1 MCALTLFDQSSL
13 QATFED
19 AADHFIDVGEIDKTD
34 AVSYMTS
41 WYQARGI
48 EASED
53 VNERILN
60 AVPKCPNHLF
70 LKLLLHQ
77 TFHQIALPESVNFA
91 GLRMPSSLK
100 NVIEH
105 YFVTME
111 KKHGKPVIQRII
123 GYLSAAR
130 YGLSEREMDELLTRE
145 HISGKVPSPRV
156 RSVQLSR
163 ILHDLSPLVSKV
175 FFDGMLILTWRH
187 LIIRYLAFDRYL
199 SNREGALKLAHQCLA
214 YYFSGKHST
223 GPTDDPFLVIRRI
236 HDLPHYLCKLGNI
249 ENLKE
254 LALCNYSF
262 LQAQLKS
269 TSIDY
274 VLECFTGK
282 HCPMDQDLKMIV
294 DALKMSTDALQ
305 IDPNQLAAQLIGR
318 LTDLASSDHIARF
331 LNDARKSQHALTPN
345 TGCLNPPGTKLLHTS
360 MELYGPTDLT
370 SDSTLGLSASKNIV
384 ALWDVRSG
392 KIIRTT
398 TADSTVRQVRF
409 CRNNRL
415 FAIDAGI
422 GMEVYETSTFKKIW
436 DLECPGDVKAITL
449 AGDSKDV
456 LVAACGSVVRAW
468 NLRSGLMMS
477 EIMELE
483 GMAIDKI
490 DGWREYVACAST
502 HGKFVRIYEVFTGVF
517 VTHINAYEKNTGDYV
532 NEVYFSA
539 FGDGLVL
546 TTSDDSYD
554 VRVFRL
560 SNGEWLRNIVGD
572 IVNPRLTSDG
582 HYILST
588 NSRNDISV
596 WSLETGLKLT
606 NVFRHPPTSIITD
619 IIAND
624 LTVLVTLSDNGILR
638 VWDLEKE
645 ATIQQGL
652 SQDKHDNCIRN
663 IMFVKSR
670 GEQRQAVS
678 RSKVSG
684 DIVVWNVSNCK
695 PVRILKG
702 TQADD
707 ILVVDETRA
716 VLRSMGKLALIDLEE
731 GRLIKKLRV
740 SFPNM
745 RSRSRLERRA
755 SSLYKRRNLS
765 LRLLQRSGVNTK
777 PRCAQFSDV
786 AIVGQQ
792 YALMLSS
799 KRDVVNLISL
809 DDGESVAQLD
819 SGHKDC
825 IETVLVSENGKIL
838 VCSYENSPAAVW
850 NLESR
855 RIIGW
860 LRVENTFP
868 NLCQAAITRDGKYLV
883 DWVKIHD
890 STHIVVWNIDV
901 AEVQC
906 KVPIKGAAVH
916 AIAVSS
922 ESGIIICSFKKE
934 YRNIVMVYALRSGT
948 QLFPLPCGIRQ
959 QTNGIQ
965 LSLDGRR
972 AMTFTSGDRTIKL
985 WDTSRGVQIGSFT
998 ADHAVSDCAL
1008 SDDGSSIVLAIYKAS
1023 SIASLSFA
1031 GQRNTREVSVD
1042 LSNPYYNPKNY
1053 GAVFEFL
1060 NILDWDDD
1068 TNQMDNTLAEK
1079 Q

>member
-1 MCALTLFDQSSL
+1 M

-19 AADHFIDVGEIDKTD
+19 ATDHFIDVGEIDTRD
-34 AVSYMTS
+34 AVSYMTT
-41 WYQARGI
+41 WYQTTGI
-48 EASED
+48 EPSE
-53 VNERILN
+53 NLNSRILR
-60 AVPKCPNHLF
+60 AVTKCPNYLY
-70 LKLLLHQ
+70 LKLLLHYSYQ
-77 TFHQIALPESVNFA
+77 KESLKESA
-91 GLRMPSSLK
+91 EHTLSRMPNSLK
-100 NVIEH
+100 HVIEH
-105 YFVTME
+105 YFLTME
-111 KKHGKPVIQRII
+111 KKHGKPVIQRIM
-123 GYLSAAR
+123 GYLSASR
-130 YGLSEREMDELLTRE
+130 FGLSERELEEVLTRE
-145 HISGKVPSPRV
+145 HISGKVSSTRI
-156 RSVQLSR
+156 RSFHLSQ

-175 FFDGMLILTWRH
+175 YFDGMLILTWRH

-199 SNREGALKLAHQCLA
+199 SNREDAIKLAHQSLA
-214 YYFSGKHST
+214 QYFAGKHTT
-223 GPTDDPFLVIRRI
+223 GFSEDPLVVIRRI
-236 HDLPHYLCKLGNI
+236 HDLPHYLCKLGAI
-249 ENLKE
+249 DSLKD
-254 LALCNYSF
+254 LALCNFGF
-262 LQAQLKS
+262 LQAQLKY

-294 DALKMSTDALQ
+294 DALKMSSDALQ
-305 IDPNQLAAQLIGR
+305 VDPNQLAAQLIGR
-318 LTDLASSDHIARF
+318 LTDLASSDHIARL
-331 LNDARKSQHALTPN
+331 LNDARKSAHALIPN

-370 SDSTLGLSASKNIV
+370 SDSTLGLSASKKIV

-392 KIIRTT
+392 KTIRTT
-398 TADSTVRQVRF
+398 TAGSNVQDVRF

-415 FAIDAGI
+415 FVVNTGQELEIF
-422 GMEVYETSTFKKIW
+422 ETGTFKKIW
-436 DLECPGDVKAITL
+436 DLECPGRVRAITL

-456 LVAACGSVVRAW
+456 LIAACGCVVRSW
-468 NLRSGLMMS
+468 NLRSGLMMC
-477 EIMELE
+477 EITELE
-483 GMAIDKI
+483 GMSVDKI
-490 DGWREYVACAST
+490 AGWREYVACASSE
-502 HGKFVRIYEVFTGVF
+502 GGFVRIYEVFSGTF
-517 VTHINAYEKNTGDYV
+517 VTHINAYEKNTADYV
-532 NEVYFSA
+532 GDVFMSP
-539 FGDGLVL
+539 FGEGLVL
-546 TTSDDSYD
+546 TTSDTSHEL
-554 VRVFRL
+554 RVFRL
-560 SNGEWLRNIVGD
+560 SNGEWLRNIGVD

-582 HYILST
+582 HYVLST

-596 WSLETGLKLT
+596 WSLDTGVKLT

-645 ATIQQGL
+645 ETIQQGL
-652 SQDKHDNCIRN
+652 SQDKNDNCIRN
-663 IMFVKSR
+663 IMFVKSK

-684 DIVVWNVSNCK
+684 DIVVWNLSNCK
-695 PVRILKG
+695 PVRVLKG

-786 AIVGQQ
+786 AIVGQK
-792 YALMLSS
+792 YALMLSG

-809 DDGESVAQLD
+809 DDGQSVARLD

-825 IETVLVSENGKIL
+825 IETVLVSENGKTL

-850 NLESR
+850 DLDTR

-860 LRVENTFP
+860 LRVENTSP
-868 NLCQAAITRDGKYLV
+868 KLCQAAITRDGKYLV
-883 DWVKIHD
+883 DAVKINDCMHV
-890 STHIVVWNIDV
+890 VVWNIDI

-906 KVPIKGAAVH
+906 KIPLKGAVVH
-916 AIAVSS
+916 GIAASS
-922 ESGIIICSFKKE
+922 KSGILICSFKKE
-934 YRNIVMVYALRSGT
+934 YRNTVMVYILRSGA
-948 QLFPLPCGIRQ
+948 QLFPLPCGMRQ
-959 QTNGIQ
+959 QINGIQ

-972 AMTFTSGDRTIKL
+972 AMTFISGDRTIRL

-1008 SDDGSSIVLAIYKAS
+1008 SDDGNSIVLAIYKAS
-1023 SIASLSFA
+1023 AIASLSFA
-1031 GQRNTREVSVD
+1031 GQKKSKEVTVD
-1042 LSNPYYNPKNY
+1042 LTNPYYNPKNY

-1068 TNQMDNTLAEK
+1068 SNDMDDTLAEK
-1079 Q
+1079 QLTLID

>member
-1 MCALTLFDQSSL
+1 M

-19 AADHFIDVGEIDKTD
+19 ASDHFIDVGDIDKSD
-34 AVSYMTS
+34 AVSYMTT
-41 WYQARGI
+41 WYHTRGI
-48 EASED
+48 EPSD
-53 VNERILN
+53 DLNSRILN
-60 AVPKCPNHLF
+60 AVPKCPNNLY
-70 LKLLLHQ
+70 LQLLLHYTYHKQ
-77 TFHQIALPESVNFA
+77 TLGENVDQA
-91 GLRMPSSLK
+91 GSRMPNSLK
-100 NVIEH
+100 HVIEH
-105 YFVTME
+105 YFMMME
-111 KKHGKPVIQRII
+111 KKHGNHVMQRIM

-130 YGLSEREMDELLTRE
+130 FGLSERELEEVLIRE
-145 HISGKVPSPRV
+145 HSSAKIPSARV
-156 RSVQLSR
+156 RSFHLSR
-163 ILHDLSPLVSKV
+163 IFHDLSPLVAKGY
-175 FFDGMLILTWRH
+175 FDGMLVLTWRH

-199 SNREGALKLAHQCLA
+199 SNREDAVKLVHQSLAH
-214 YYFSGKHST
+214 YYSGKHST
-223 GPTDDPFLVIRRI
+223 GLSEDPLVVVRRI
-236 HDLPHYLCKLGNI
+236 HDLPHYLCKLGDL
-249 ENLKE
+249 ESLKD
-254 LALCNYSF
+254 LALCNFGF
-262 LQAQLKS
+262 LQAQVKS

-294 DALKMSTDALQ
+294 DALKMSSDALQ
-305 IDPNQLAAQLIGR
+305 IHPNQLAAQLIGR
-318 LTDLASSDHIARF
+318 LTDLASSDHIARL
-331 LNDARKSQHALTPN
+331 LNDARKSAHALIPN

-398 TADSTVRQVRF
+398 TAGSNVRQVQF

-415 FAIDAGI
+415 FVVDT
-422 GMEVYETSTFKKIW
+422 GMRLEVFETSTFKKIW
-436 DLECPGDVKAITL
+436 DLECPGTVRAITL

-456 LVAACGSVVRAW
+456 LVAACGHVVRSW
-468 NLRSGLMMS
+468 NLRSGHMMC

-483 GMAIDKI
+483 GMSVDKLAA
-490 DGWREYVACAST
+490 WSEYVACASSED
-502 HGKFVRIYEVFTGVF
+502 KFVRIYEVFTGVF
-517 VTHINAYEKNTGDYV
+517 ATHINAYEKNTTDCVGDLF
-532 NEVYFSA
+532 FSS

-546 TTSDDSYD
+546 TTSDTSHDI
-554 VRVFRL
+554 RVFRL
-560 SNGEWLRNIVGD
+560 GNGEWLRNIGGD

-596 WSLETGLKLT
+596 WNLETGLKLT

-645 ATIQQGL
+645 ETIQQ
-652 SQDKHDNCIRN
+652 SFSHDKHDNCIRN
-663 IMFVKSR
+663 VMFVKST

-684 DIVVWNVSNCK
+684 DIIVWNLSNCK

-765 LRLLQRSGVNTK
+765 LRLLQRSGVESK
-777 PRCAQFSDV
+777 PKCAQFSDV
-786 AIVGQQ
+786 AIVGQK
-792 YALMLSS
+792 YALVLSS
-799 KRDVVNLISL
+799 KRDVVNLIAL
-809 DDGESVAQLD
+809 DDGQSVAQLD

-825 IETVLVSENGKIL
+825 IETVLVSDNGKTL

-850 NLESR
+850 DLETR

-860 LRVENTFP
+860 LRVENTCP
-868 NLCQAAITRDGKYLV
+868 KLCQAAITRDGKFLV
-883 DWVKIHD
+883 DAVKIND
-890 STHIVVWNIDV
+890 AMHIVVWSIDI

-906 KVPIKGAAVH
+906 KIPIKGATVH
-916 AIAVSS
+916 TVAASS
-922 ESGIIICSFKKE
+922 ESGILICSFKKE
-934 YRNIVMVYALRSGT
+934 YRNTVMVYTLRSGAR
-948 QLFPLPCGIRQ
+948 LFSLPCGIRQ

-965 LSLDGRR
+965 LSLDGKR
-972 AMTFTSGDRTIKL
+972 ALTFTSGDRTIRL
-985 WDTSRGVQIGSFT
+985 WDTSRGVPIGSFT

-1008 SDDGSSIVLAIYKAS
+1008 SDDGYSIVLAIYKAS
-1023 SIASLSFA
+1023 TIASLSFA
-1031 GQRNTREVSVD
+1031 GQRKAREVSVD
-1042 LSNPYYNPKNY
+1042 LTNPYYNPKNY

-1068 TNQMDNTLAEK
+1068 TNHMDNTLAEK

>member
-1 MCALTLFDQSSL
+1 MIPL
-13 QATFED
+13 ED
-19 AADHFIDVGEIDKTD
+19 SIDYTGLH
-34 AVSYMTS
+34 M
-41 WYQARGI
+41 
-48 EASED
+48 
-53 VNERILN
+53 
-60 AVPKCPNHLF
+60 PN
-70 LKLLLHQ
+70 
-77 TFHQIALPESVNFA
+77 
-91 GLRMPSSLK
+91 SLK
-100 NVIEH
+100 HVIEH

-111 KKHGKPVIQRII
+111 KKHSKPVIQRIMA
-123 GYLSAAR
+123 YLSAAR
-130 YGLSEREMDELLTRE
+130 FGLSERELEELLTRE
-145 HISGKVPSPRV
+145 HTSGKVPSSRV
-156 RSVQLSR
+156 RSFQLSR
-163 ILHDLSPLVSKV
+163 ILHDLSPLVSKAY
-175 FFDGMLILTWRH
+175 FDGMLVLTWRH

-199 SNREGALKLAHQCLA
+199 SNREDAVKLAYQSLA
-214 YYFSGKHST
+214 QYYAAGKHST
-223 GPTDDPFLVIRRI
+223 GIAEDPLVILRRI
-236 HDLPHYLCKLGNI
+236 HDLPHYLCKLGDI
-249 ENLKE
+249 EGLKD
-254 LALCNYSF
+254 LALCNFGF
-262 LQAQLKS
+262 LQAQLKI

-274 VLECFTGK
+274 ALECFTGK
-282 HCPMDQDLKMIV
+282 HCPMDQDLKMIA
-294 DALKMSTDALQ
+294 DALKMSSDALQ
-305 IDPNQLAAQLIGR
+305 IDPNQLATQLIGR
-318 LTDLASSDHIARF
+318 LIDLASSDHITRL
-331 LNDARKSQHALTPN
+331 LNDARKSARALIPN

-392 KIIRTT
+392 KMIRTT
-398 TADSTVRQVRF
+398 TAGSTARQVRF

-415 FAIDAGI
+415 FVVDTGNEL
-422 GMEVYETSTFKKIW
+422 EVYETSTFKKIW
-436 DLECPGDVKAITL
+436 ELECPGAVRAIAV

-456 LVAACGSVVRAW
+456 LVAACGHVVRAW
-468 NLRSGLMMS
+468 NLRSGMMTS
-477 EIMELE
+477 EITEVE
-483 GMAIDKI
+483 GMSIDKLA
-490 DGWREYVACAST
+490 GWREYVACAST
-502 HGKFVRIYEVFTGVF
+502 RGKFVRLYEVFTGVF
-517 VTHINAYEKNTGDYV
+517 VTHINAYEKNTRDNV
-532 NEVYFSA
+532 NNIFLSPT
-539 FGDGLVL
+539 GDGLVL
-546 TTSDDSYD
+546 TTSDTSYD

-560 SNGEWLRNIVGD
+560 SSGEWLRNIGGD
-572 IVNPRLTSDG
+572 IVNPRVTSDG

-596 WSLETGLKLT
+596 WSVETGVKLT

-624 LTVLVTLSDNGILR
+624 LTALVTLSDNGILR

-645 ATIQQGL
+645 ETIQHGL

-684 DIVVWNVSNCK
+684 DIVVWNLSNCK

-745 RSRSRLERRA
+745 RSRSKLERRA

-765 LRLLQRSGVNTK
+765 LRLLQRSGVDTK

-786 AIVGQQ
+786 AIVGQK

-819 SGHKDC
+819 SGLKDC

-838 VCSYENSPAAVW
+838 VCSYENSAAATW
-850 NLESR
+850 DLETR
-855 RIIGW
+855 RVIGW

-868 NLCQAAITRDGKYLV
+868 KLCQAAITRDGKYLV
-883 DWVKIHD
+883 DFVKIND
-890 STHIVVWNIDV
+890 SAHIVVWNLEI

-906 KVPIKGAAVH
+906 KIPIKGATVH
-916 AIAVSS
+916 ALAASS
-922 ESGIIICSFKKE
+922 ESGILICSFKKD
-934 YRNIVMVYALRSGT
+934 YRNTMMVYTLRSGR
-948 QLFPLPCGIRQ
+948 QMFPLPCGIRQ

-972 AMTFTSGDRTIKL
+972 AMTFISGQRTIRL
-985 WDTSRGVQIGSFT
+985 WDTSRGLQIGSFT

-1008 SDDGSSIVLAIYKAS
+1008 SDDGNSVVLAIYKAS
-1023 SIASLSFA
+1023 TIASLSFA
-1031 GQRNTREVSVD
+1031 GHKSDREMSVD

-1068 TNQMDNTLAEK
+1068 SNHMDNTFAEK

>member
-1 MCALTLFDQSSL
+1 M
-13 QATFED
+13 
-19 AADHFIDVGEIDKTD
+19 
-34 AVSYMTS
+34 
-41 WYQARGI
+41 
-48 EASED
+48 
-53 VNERILN
+53 
-60 AVPKCPNHLF
+60 PN
-70 LKLLLHQ
+70 
-77 TFHQIALPESVNFA
+77 
-91 GLRMPSSLK
+91 SLK
-100 NVIEH
+100 HVIEH

-111 KKHGKPVIQRII
+111 KKHGKQEIQRIM

-130 YGLSEREMDELLTRE
+130 FGLSERELEEVLNRE
-145 HISGKVPSPRV
+145 HTSVKVPSSRV
-156 RSVQLSR
+156 HVHSFQVSR
-163 ILHDLSPLVSKV
+163 ILHDLSPCVSKV
-175 FFDGMLILTWRH
+175 YFDGMLVITWRH

-199 SNREGALKLAHQCLA
+199 SNREDAVRSAHQTLA
-214 YYFSGKHST
+214 QYFASKHST
-223 GPTDDPFLVIRRI
+223 SSFEDPLVILRRI
-236 HDLPHYLCKLGNI
+236 HDLPHYLCKLGDV
-249 ENLKE
+249 ENLKK
-254 LALCNYSF
+254 LALCNFSF
-262 LQAQLKS
+262 LLTQLQS

-274 VLECFTGK
+274 ILECFTGK
-282 HCPMDQDLKMIV
+282 HFPMDNDLKMILE
-294 DALKMSTDALQ
+294 ALKMSSDALH

-318 LTDLASSDHIARF
+318 LTDLASSDYISRL
-331 LNDARKSQHALTPN
+331 LNDARKSTHTLIPN

-398 TADSTVRQVRF
+398 TSGSTVRQLRF

-415 FAIDAGI
+415 FARDTGSGLEIL
-422 GMEVYETSTFKKIW
+422 ETSTFKTIW
-436 DLECPGDVKAITL
+436 DLECPGKVRAIAL
-449 AGDSKDV
+449 AGDSKDI
-456 LVAACGSVVRAW
+456 LVAACSQVVRAW

-477 EIMELE
+477 EIAELE
-483 GMAIDKI
+483 GMSVDKT
-490 DGWREYVACAST
+490 DAWREYVACAST
-502 HGKFVRIYEVFTGVF
+502 KGKFVRIYEVFTGVF
-517 VTHINAYEKNTGDYV
+517 VTHINAYEKNTPDHV
-532 NEVYFSA
+532 ADVFISA

-546 TTSDDSYD
+546 TTSDTSSD

-560 SNGEWLRNIVGD
+560 CNGEWLRNIGGD

-596 WSLETGLKLT
+596 WSLETGLKVT
-606 NVFRHPPTSIITD
+606 NVFRHPPTSLITD

-624 LTVLVTLSDNGILR
+624 LTVLVTLSDNRILR

-645 ATIQQGL
+645 ETIQQGL

-663 IMFVKSR
+663 IMFVKSK

-684 DIVVWNVSNCK
+684 DIVVWNLSNCK

-707 ILVVDETRA
+707 VLVVDETRA

-740 SFPNM
+740 SFPSV

-786 AIVGQQ
+786 AIVGQR

-809 DDGESVAQLD
+809 NDGESVARLD

-825 IETVLVSENGKIL
+825 IETILVSENGKTL
-838 VCSYENSPAAVW
+838 VCSYEMTAAAVW
-850 NLESR
+850 DLETR
-855 RIIGW
+855 RIVGW
-860 LRVENTFP
+860 LRVENTYP
-868 NLCQAAITRDGKYLV
+868 KLCQAAITRDGKYLV
-883 DWVKIHD
+883 DAVKIND
-890 STHIVVWNIDV
+890 CTHIVTWNLES

-906 KVPIKGAAVH
+906 KIPIPGAIVH
-916 AIAVSS
+916 TIAASS
-922 ESGIIICSFKKE
+922 ESGILICSFKKE
-934 YRNIVMVYALRSGT
+934 YRNTVMVYTLRSGA

-959 QTNGIQ
+959 QTNSIQ

-972 AMTFTSGDRTIKL
+972 AMTFVAGDRTIRL
-985 WDTSRGVQIGSFT
+985 WDTSRGIQIGSFT
-998 ADHAVSDCAL
+998 ADHSVSDCAL
-1008 SDDGSSIVLAIYKAS
+1008 SDDGNSIVLAIYKAS
-1023 SIASLSFA
+1023 TIASLSFA
-1031 GQRNTREVSVD
+1031 NQKKSREVSVD
-1042 LSNPYYNPKNY
+1042 FSNPYYNPKNY

-1068 TNQMDNTLAEK
+1068 TNHMDNTLAEK